1 MGIFPFI
8 TRGKVSARGNFESIK
23 LASFLHSWLGKM
35 VQEHHHSISIGACR
49 DFECLWTAFLKKLLF
64 VCKIYKTLPF
74 ILIGMASFLHKLV
87 GKDIFSQRIF
97 QLMLFASDA
106 LLFLSLE
113 VSSLIIF
120 QVIFWFHAGPYWD
133 WMMMLLNSL

>member
-1 MGIFPFI
+1 
-8 TRGKVSARGNFESIK
+8 
-23 LASFLHSWLGKM
+23 
-35 VQEHHHSISIGACR
+35 
-49 DFECLWTAFLKKLLF
+49 
-64 VCKIYKTLPF
+64 
-74 ILIGMASFLHKLV
+74 
-87 GKDIFSQRIF
+87 
-97 QLMLFASDA
+97 MLFASDA